1 MDNQSTQNLEEHH
14 PLFVSDRKL
23 RRRIRFDRAHLK
35 CEQSAQRETARE
47 RDDDRR
53 SAKMEVVD
61 HFAAR
66 IAHDLNNV
74 LSTICGYGALAQRQV
89 GPGETSRYIDKVVKA
104 TVRAQALTQQLFAI
118 SRSGPDPETLVCI
131 QRTVEEVLEWVAI
144 ALPEGV
150 QLQTTLW
157 AGKACVLADPTQIC
171 RIVMNLCTNAV
182 HAMECG
188 GVLTVVLDEVSVPIA
203 QATTHGS
210 LLSGVYVRLS
220 ISDTGTGIAPG
231 VLEHIFDPFFTT
243 KGAARGS
250 GLGLAIVRSIVRAL
264 GGAID
269 VKTDVGVGT
278 TFAVWLHTTG
288 AVMSCAEHSD
298 PLDVERVGIPN
309 EGCY

>member
-1 MDNQSTQNLEEHH
+1 MDNRSTTKLEEHH
-14 PLFVSDRKL
+14 PLFVSDRGL
-23 RRRIRFDRAHLK
+23 RSRIRFDRAHLK
-35 CEQSAQRETARE
+35 CDLSAEHTSARE
-47 RDDDRR
+47 LDEDRR

-74 LSTICGYGALAQRQV
+74 LSTICGYGALAQRQL
-89 GPGETSRYIDKVVKA
+89 GPGESSRYIDNVVKA
-104 TVRAQALTQQLFAI
+104 SVRAQALTQQLFAVG
-118 SRSGPDPETLVCI
+118 RGAPNPDIPVCI

-157 AGKACVLADPTQIC
+157 AEKAYVLADPTQIC
-171 RIVMNLCTNAV
+171 RIVINLCTNAV
-182 HAMECG
+182 HAMERG
-188 GVLTVVLDEVSVPIA
+188 GVLAVVLDEVSVPIA

-231 VLEHIFDPFFTT
+231 VLEYIFDPFFTT

-278 TFAVWLHTTG
+278 TFAVWLRTSG
-288 AVMSCAEHSD
+288 AVMSCTNHSGA
-298 PLDVERVGIPN
+298 LNVGTAGMSN
-309 EGCY
+309 GGG